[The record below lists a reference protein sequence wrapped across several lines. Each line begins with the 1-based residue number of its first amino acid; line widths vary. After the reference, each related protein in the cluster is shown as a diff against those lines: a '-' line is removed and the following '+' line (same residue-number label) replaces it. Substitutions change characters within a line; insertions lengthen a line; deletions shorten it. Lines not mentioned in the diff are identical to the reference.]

1 MTPLTAHPSPR
12 FGGETDLPGD
22 KSISH
27 RALILAAL
35 ASGTSRI
42 TGLLDSDDVRA
53 TENAVKAF
61 GAHVERDVDGVV
73 HVTGR
78 DWTSPAEPID
88 CGNSGTSA
96 RLLMGAAAGFEGLA
110 ASFTGDDSLSSR
122 PMERITQPL
131 RRMGASFEGGD
142 TLPLDLIGARLGGID
157 FASPV
162 ASAQVK
168 SAILLAGLRT
178 QAPVRIVEP
187 RPSRDHTEIM
197 LAQFG
202 VEGGV
207 EEVEEGIAISLG
219 EQRALSA
226 TDLSIPG
233 DPSSAAFLWA
243 AAAMIPGAKV
253 TTRGVLVNGTRT
265 GFIEKLE
272 EMGAAVSLDN
282 HVLRSGEP
290 VGDVTV
296 AHDRLEP
303 VHVTPDEV
311 PSMIDEIPMLACVA
325 AMADGESLFEGIG
338 ELRVKESDRIGAVA
352 AGLTA
357 NGVTA
362 FATEDSLR
370 IIGKGEVMGGRMV
383 STRHDHRIAMAFL
396 TLGLA
401 AKGAITVDNAEPIA
415 TSFPDFTALVR
426 SLGGGI
432 STR

>member
-1 MTPLTAHPSPR
+1 MTAHPSPR

-35 ASGTSRI
+35 ANGTSRI
-42 TGLLDSDDVRA
+42 TGLLASDDVRA
-53 TENAVKAF
+53 TEEAVKAF
-61 GAHVERDVDGVV
+61 GAHVERDSEGAAL
-73 HVTGR
+73 VTGR
-78 DWTSPAEPID
+78 TWQSPAEPVD

-110 ASFTGDDSLSSR
+110 ATFTGDASLSSR
-122 PMERITQPL
+122 PMDRITQPL
-131 RRMGASFEGGD
+131 RRMGASIDGGE

-157 FASPV
+157 YASPV

-178 QAPVRIVEP
+178 DAPVRIVEP

-207 EEVEEGIAISLG
+207 EEVEEGVAITLG
-219 EQRALSA
+219 EQRRLTA
-226 TDLSIPG
+226 TELHVPG
-233 DPSSAAFLWA
+233 DPSSAAFIWA
-243 AAAMIPGAKV
+243 AAAMIPGARV
-253 TTRGVLVNGTRT
+253 TTRGVLVNATRT
-265 GFIEKLE
+265 GFIEKIE
-272 EMGAAVSLDN
+272 EMGAAVTLDN

-303 VHVTPDEV
+303 VHVRPEEV
-311 PSMIDEIPMLACVA
+311 PAMIDEIPMLACVA
-325 AMADGESLFEGIG
+325 ALAEGESVFEGIG

-370 IIGKGEVMGGRMV
+370 VIGNGAVAGGRMV

-401 AKGAITVDNAEPIA
+401 AKAAITVDNAEPIA
-415 TSFPDFTALVR
+415 TSFPDFTALMR
-426 SLGGGI
+426 GLGAGI
-432 STR
+432 ATR